1 MITVDLPDGTSIDV
15 DTDDEAVAVAA
26 ARKYLASLAK
36 PSTTPQQADEPLTE
50 RAKRVADSVLTS
62 DTMADVGRSF
72 GTIGR
77 GIMGTPA
84 MITQAGQEAWNLTA
98 PAQAKFANM
107 LGYENIT
114 PESLRVAPENMALT
128 NLYGVTTRGGPPPTG
143 SGIVEGGLGALTG
156 AGFARSAAA
165 AATSPQ
171 LKNLAQT
178 LGANTA
184 SQGVAGSSSVG
195 AVDAAKEMDVGPVG
209 QTVAAIVG
217 GLAPAGIAA
226 AGKQAL
232 KTTVQPGYSDVLRRS
247 QEAGL
252 MVPPGYVTR
261 TPGMALPEG
270 WAGKIKMQQQFS
282 AENSPVIDAIAKK
295 ELGLPDHVTLTPEVF
310 ESFRA
315 TRGRAYEA
323 VKKAFNIPGAQ
334 VKLKADDAFKNA
346 LTKLTG
352 DYGKA
357 SQEFPD
363 LFKSDAIDSLTAAV
377 GKDRFS
383 AEAAVEAV
391 RKLRK
396 DATANLKIYDP
407 EKNAI
412 GAAQKKAANALDD
425 LIERNLTAI
434 GKGDLAK
441 DYRKARVDIAKSH
454 DLETAT
460 DPTTGSVSATRLASI
475 GRRRDLSGGMRTI
488 ADFGRAFPKAA
499 QDPSKIG
506 TIPTIG
512 NLEALGGLVTSPIVT
527 VAGPVMRGI
536 MGSKGYQKAMVRER
550 AGASA
555 DDLGSAGLG
564 SAQGVMM
571 ASQNMPSPNVKPL
584 MDVPQLSSII
594 VNGMSD
600 RDLRIA
606 FQGLPARQQ
615 RIAADWLERHGTS
628 EQKAAFSTYSKI
640 RGR

>member
-15 DTDDEAVAVAA
+15 DTDDEAVAVAE

-36 PSTTPQQADEPLTE
+36 PSTPPQQVDEPLLD
-50 RAKRVADSVLTS
+50 RAKRVAESALTS
-62 DTMADVGRSF
+62 ETANDFGRAG
-72 GTIGR
+72 GTVAR
-77 GIMGTPA
+77 GVMGLPA
-84 MITQAGQEAWNLTA
+84 MAMQAGQEAWNLTA

-107 LGYENIT
+107 LGMENIT
-114 PESLRVAPENMALT
+114 PDTLRFATENMALT

-156 AGFARSAAA
+156 AGLARSAAVA
-165 AATSPQ
+165 AKSPA
-171 LKNLAQT
+171 LKNLAKT
-178 LGANTA
+178 MASNPGA
-184 SQGVAGSSSVG
+184 QGVAGMSSG
-195 AVDAAKEMDVGPVG
+195 AAVEVAKEAGAGPAG
-209 QTVAAIVG
+209 QTAAAIVG
-217 GLAPAGIAA
+217 GLTPAGLGAV
-226 AGKQAL
+226 GRQAM
-232 KTTVQPGYSDVLRRS
+232 KTTVQPGYNDVLQRS

-261 TPGMALPEG
+261 TPGMAIPEG

-282 AENSPVIDAIAKK
+282 ANNAPVIDAIAKK

-310 ESFRA
+310 ESYRA

-323 VKKAFNIPGAQ
+323 VKKAFDLPGAQ
-334 VKLKADDAFKNA
+334 VKLKADDAFKDA

-363 LFKSDAIDSLTAAV
+363 LFKSDAIDNLTAAV

-396 DATANLKIYDP
+396 DATANMKIYDP

-441 DYRKARVDIAKSH
+441 NYRKARIDIAKSH
-454 DLETAT
+454 DLESAT

-475 GRRRDLSGGMRTI
+475 GRRRDMTGGMRTI

-512 NLEALGGLVTSPIVT
+512 NLEALGGLVTSPVVT

-536 MGSKGYQKAMVRER
+536 MGTKGYQQSMVRER
-550 AGASA
+550 AGANA
-555 DDLGSAGLG
+555 ADLGAAGIG
-564 SAQGVMM
+564 SAQGAMM

-606 FQGLPARQQ
+606 IQGLPARQQ